1 MLRINKLIKQY
12 NKMKENNIQLILV
25 QIDEAHSN
33 KWKIGLYDHP
43 ENQKNMNDR
52 INRANEFNKLYPFF
66 NVYIDDWNNNFQNI
80 FQSWP
85 DQFYLIN
92 NDFIVINKSFYKDA
106 IIVEDYSDIID
117 KLLDNN
123 S

>member
-1 MLRINKLIKQY
+1 
-12 NKMKENNIQLILV
+12 MKENNIQLILV